1 MGSPKWEPQRWA
13 YSTHATGNE
22 NNKTL
27 FADLDCGVRV
37 STVWEKELIGWTLTV
52 GPNNFPLVS
61 YTLKIITHAR
71 PLLWSHE
78 KQKRLV
84 KPEQLLLQEL
94 KKKIREVKWSS
105 VLVDNKV
112 EFMIFSSQL
121 WLKRVL
127 IDHPSYSDKF
137 TWVKKK

>member
-37 STVWEKELIGWTLTV
+37 STVWEKELTGWTLTV

-61 YTLKIITHAR
+61 YTLKIIIYAR

-94 KKKIREVKWSS
+94 KK
-105 VLVDNKV
+105 N
-112 EFMIFSSQL
+112 
-121 WLKRVL
+121 
-127 IDHPSYSDKF
+127 
-137 TWVKKK
+137 